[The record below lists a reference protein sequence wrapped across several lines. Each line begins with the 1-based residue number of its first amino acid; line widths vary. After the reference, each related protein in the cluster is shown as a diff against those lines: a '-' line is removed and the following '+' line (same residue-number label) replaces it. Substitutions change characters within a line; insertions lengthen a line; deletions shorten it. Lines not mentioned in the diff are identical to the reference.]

1 MVIDTP
7 TLMAFTVAFAVFL
20 YVVMDGFDLGLA
32 ILFPLARPEDRDTMV
47 NTIAPVW
54 DGNETWLVLGGGA
67 VLAGFPQAYAIL
79 LPALYVP
86 VIAMLLGLIF
96 RGVAFEFRFRSLR
109 RRHWWDRGFV
119 IGSVVAS
126 LMQGI
131 ALGTVLQGVE
141 VVDGAYGGGW
151 FDWLT
156 PFSVL
161 CGISVCIAY
170 MLLGACWLIAKTE
183 GQLRDDAY
191 AWARRLVIGTLAAI
205 VAVSLATPFLLGQY
219 WQRWFEWPTIA
230 VTGLVPLLVGV
241 VWLALRRTLAARRD
255 RWPFFLS
262 LALFAL
268 CFVGLGISVYPD
280 IVPGSLTIWQAASP
294 EKSQVFYMFGVILLV
309 PVILVYTGYSYWVFR
324 GKIGADAGYHG

>member
-86 VIAMLLGLIF
+86 VISMLLGLIF

-109 RRHWWDRGFV
+109 RRRWWDRGFV
-119 IGSVVAS
+119 IGSILAS
-126 LMQGI
+126 FMQGI
-131 ALGTVLQGVE
+131 ALGTVLQGVT
-141 VVDGAYGGGW
+141 VVEGAYGGGW

-161 CGISVCIAY
+161 CGVSVCIAY

-183 GQLRDDAY
+183 GHLRDDAY
-191 AWARRLVIGTLAAI
+191 AWARRLVVATLAAI
-205 VAVSLATPFLLGQY
+205 LAVSLATPFLLGQY

-230 VTGLVPLLVGV
+230 VTGLVPLLVG
-241 VWLALRRTLAARRD
+241 LALRRTLAARRD

-280 IVPGSLTIWQAASP
+280 IVPGSLTIWEAASP